1 MRGWLVR
8 PEVFFAQAEAGA
20 PPTAP
25 DSAAETPARIV
36 HAGRAAWDW
45 LLEDAPTRLAW
56 LAAALALFLILRALR
71 GVVARRVRSEKAGD
85 AAFRNI
91 AAELIR
97 NTWSIFL
104 FFAAFALFAPFLAL
118 PASVAGMLHMMLV
131 IVGALQAAIWAR
143 TLLTSVLV
151 GMVSRNAD
159 DYSTLANA
167 SALLRIFVN
176 VLVWALAIIFI
187 LDNLGANVA
196 TLVAGLG
203 VGGIGIGLAAQGIF
217 SDLFASLSIV
227 LDKPFVRGDF
237 IVFGDYKGSVEKIGL
252 KATHIRALSGEQI
265 VVSNTNLLNEKIQN
279 YKRMVERRILFR
291 LGVTY
296 GTPADK
302 LEKIP
307 QWIKEA
313 IDAVPRTRFDR
324 SHFASYGDS
333 SLDFETV
340 YYALTAE
347 YNVFMD
353 MQQAINLAI
362 FRKFA
367 AEGVEF
373 AYPTRTLYVE
383 QAEKPAE

>member
-1 MRGWLVR
+1 
-8 PEVFFAQAEAGA
+8 
-20 PPTAP
+20 
-25 DSAAETPARIV
+25 
-36 HAGRAAWDW
+36 
-45 LLEDAPTRLAW
+45 
-56 LAAALALFLILRALR
+56 FLILRALR